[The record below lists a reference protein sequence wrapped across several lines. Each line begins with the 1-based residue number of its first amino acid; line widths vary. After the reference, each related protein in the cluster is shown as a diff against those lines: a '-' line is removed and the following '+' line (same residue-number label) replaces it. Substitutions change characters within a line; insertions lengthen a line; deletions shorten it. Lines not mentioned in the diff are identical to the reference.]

1 MNLDLQVPNR
11 PNGLADVLRTRASPT
26 PHIVQPEIVSRV
38 VRGFDADSLYQTFK
52 PGEIDHRLL
61 EPGLFDAH
69 LLRISTDK
77 LALGLFRYSLP
88 VALSGNWPTEA
99 VALLFGLDVPEGAVA
114 YGRPFPSGA
123 IVVMDSA
130 TGTDVRLPAHAACA
144 ILIVDYASLESV
156 LSGYGSAEKSR
167 SAAQGAPLLVR
178 EPEARRL
185 KGLMRTVLDDAE
197 RVGQWPHTS
206 DFWPAF
212 ERDIL
217 MSCAKALIAAEKPHM
232 KGLAVLDRRNRLVK
246 KAEEYVIARLDQSIH
261 METLCREV
269 GASPRA
275 LEYAFHAVYG
285 MGAMRYLRTI
295 RLNEA
300 RRALSQPC
308 ESAPATVT
316 SIAMD
321 WGFWHLG
328 EFAAAYRRL
337 FGEAPSETLRKAG
350 LLVSERGASPLR
362 QTAPEGR

>member
-1 MNLDLQVPNR
+1 MSLDFRDLGEPLSAGIVNIPPSLHDVSPQV
-11 PNGLADVLRTRASPT
+11 
-26 PHIVQPEIVSRV
+26 VSRV
-38 VRGFDADSLYQTFK
+38 VRGFDADQLRQSFS

-77 LALGLFRYSLP
+77 LVLGLFRYSLP
-88 VALSGNWPTEA
+88 VALSGNWPSEV

-123 IVVMDSA
+123 IVVMDSV
-130 TGTDVRLPAHAACA
+130 TGIDVRLPAHAACA
-144 ILIVDYASLESV
+144 ILIVDYALLECA
-156 LSGYGSAEKSR
+156 LSGCGSAEMPR
-167 SAAQGAPLLVR
+167 GAAHGTPLRVR

-185 KGLMRTVLDDAE
+185 KGLLRTVLDDAE

-206 DFWPAF
+206 GFWPAF

-232 KGLAVLDRRNRLVK
+232 KGLGVRDRRNRLVK

-300 RRALSQPC
+300 RRALSQPGA
-308 ESAPATVT
+308 STPATVT

-337 FGEAPSETLRKAG
+337 FGEPPSETLRKAG
-350 LLVSERGASPLR
+350 LMRSGRAAPSGR
-362 QTAPEGR
+362 QAPVE